1 MTHPFSNV
9 AFEHIVYIGAGQ
21 GEELKQLAQSLT
33 AKHWSVID
41 GDENNTQQLTEVS
54 ESLQEQGVSIDVQQ
68 KVVATNAEK
77 VTWYNYNLA
86 EFNGIHKASELTAL
100 FPGLKL
106 LNTESVTPT
115 PVEEIL
121 AQLNITEGDNL
132 LIIDI
137 PAQGVALAKAVSE
150 SSYKCTFNFMCI
162 TSQTDKL
169 FENSNSTA
177 ELKSWL
183 LRNGYHTRNEEV
195 DDPDFPKMHFAL
207 SHTEWK
213 QANELKQ
220 AQEQIEK
227 ANAERDEV
235 KAELEHAN
243 EAMHKRTEWARN
255 LQAKLEQAVAEKGK
269 LAERAEKAEA
279 QIEDLQASVKEVSEE
294 RDEAAANA
302 SNASKELEQLKQQFN
317 EKSEQAD
324 SAQTKVEKL
333 EQVVSQA
340 NEEKQKQT
348 EWAHSLQT
356 QLEEAV
362 AEKGKLAERAE
373 KAEAQIED
381 LQASVKE
388 VSEERDEA
396 AANASNASKEL
407 EQLKQQFNEKSEQ
420 ADSAQ
425 TKVEKLEQAVNQAN
439 EEKQKQTEWAHSLQ
453 TQLEEAVA
461 EKGKLAERAE
471 KAEAQIEDLQASVK
485 EVSEERDEAAA
496 NASNASK
503 ELEQLKQQF
512 NEKSEQA
519 DSAQTK
525 VEKLEQVVSQANEEK
540 QKQTEWAHSLQT
552 QLEEA
557 VAEKGKLAARLKQAE
572 ARNHEV
578 EKELGNEI
586 AQVKEEVE
594 KLQSEVDRTNSELD
608 VANEENKKQR
618 EWASGLDQ
626 KLNEKSEQVNTAE
639 AKIEELKQAQTRAQ
653 RFKNENDKLQ
663 KKLEAAEKYNDQ
675 LAKLNE
681 RMDYMFEQQRLQLE
695 QATNALGRHITQ
707 TSSQQVTELKARLS
721 LERTFGSNL
730 IELNDNS
737 SNLSEVT
744 AVTLTQQLEENS
756 YDLIIEFGA
765 GKSTEFLANAI
776 INNHSPSPQLENKSA
791 NSDFDTSDFDLP
803 QQVLSFEYEKKQF
816 NTVKKRIEQNGLQ
829 NLVDL
834 KYAPLV
840 PTEHNSELFYDCART
855 LTNVANLF
863 DGREAKVLIVVNP
876 TSEHNRPHYDST
888 LAAVLNSLSALQLD
902 IFLNENLATKALQ
915 QDWNQLLQ
923 HRGLP
928 SEEKRSNG
936 AYLLRINP

>member
-255 LQAKLEQAVAEKGK
+255 LQAKLEQ
-269 LAERAEKAEA
+269 
-279 QIEDLQASVKEVSEE
+279 
-294 RDEAAANA
+294 
-302 SNASKELEQLKQQFN
+302 
-317 EKSEQAD
+317 
-324 SAQTKVEKL
+324 
-333 EQVVSQA
+333 
-340 NEEKQKQT
+340 
-348 EWAHSLQT
+348 
-356 QLEEAV
+356 AV